1 MVFSEQEVKMDLV
14 FSGEEVGMEWIDLTI
29 LALTLVSPSHLF
41 SRHVKVTVLTGKTVR
56 VSFQER
62 RGQDCSAWISS
73 WTFAKKEGHLSE
85 PHSHFRTHR
94 SIVTD

>member
-1 MVFSEQEVKMDLV
+1 MDLV
-14 FSGEEVGMEWIDLTI
+14 FSGEEVGMEWIDWTM

-41 SRHVKVTVLTGKTVR
+41 ASVASRHVKVTVLTGKTVR

-73 WTFAKKEGHLSE
+73 WTFAKKEGHQSE

-94 SIVTD
+94 STVTG